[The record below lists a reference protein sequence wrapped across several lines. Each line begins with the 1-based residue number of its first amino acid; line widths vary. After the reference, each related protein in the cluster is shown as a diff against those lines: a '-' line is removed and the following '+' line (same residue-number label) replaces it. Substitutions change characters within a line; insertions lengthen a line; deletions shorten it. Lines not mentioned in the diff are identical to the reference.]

1 MIKKEYAEL
10 NRPSELIIDK
20 AEYIKILKEA
30 DHLLLTNYDKLS
42 KLSLLSNYD
51 NLPKLS
57 LFLLKK
63 ALGKDV

>member
-20 AEYIKILKEA
+20 AEYIKRPSELIIDKAEYIKILKEA
-30 DHLLLTNYDKLS
+30 DLLL
-42 KLSLLSNYD
+42 LLI
-51 NLPKLS
+51 
-57 LFLLKK
+57 KK